1 MFKIIKLLSIN
12 FLVFLFLLIIGVV
25 ILEIISSNSEK
36 QTDQK
41 GTLIFDY
48 SLGWDSYPPIEEIG
62 KKKHLIKKNYVYWR
76 FFYSQWKMDP

>member
-48 SLGWDSYPPIEEIG
+48 SLGWDIYCDILTVEQIQIVG
-62 KKKHLIKKNYVYWR
+62 Y
-76 FFYSQWKMDP
+76 